1 MTDLGEWTVVDSIG
15 EVVVN
20 EGVFTVFE
28 DCAKISEAAVVRAA
42 SSTDCLR

>member
-1 MTDLGEWTVVDSIG
+1 MVDIIG

-28 DCAKISEAAVVRAA
+28 DSAEILEATTVRAA
-42 SSTDCLR
+42 NSTDC

>member
-1 MTDLGEWTVVDSIG
+1 LGDWTVVDTIG

-28 DCAKISEAAVVRAA
+28 DCAEISDATVVRAA
-42 SSTDCLR
+42 SSTYY

>member
-1 MTDLGEWTVVDSIG
+1 MNDCFSEWTMVDTIG

-28 DCAKISEAAVVRAA
+28 DCEEILEATTVRVAN
-42 SSTDCLR
+42 STDC